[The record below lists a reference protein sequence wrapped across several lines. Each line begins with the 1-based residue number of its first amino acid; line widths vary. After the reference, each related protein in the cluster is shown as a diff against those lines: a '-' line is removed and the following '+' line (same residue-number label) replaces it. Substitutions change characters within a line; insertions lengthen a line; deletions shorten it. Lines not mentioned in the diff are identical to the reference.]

1 MSIPVLTAP
10 LLDPGAARE
19 RLELPEGLS
28 LAEIVTQ
35 ALPGLLAEDRSQLRV
50 MLVSPTGAAVIDPRF
65 WHVTRPKAGV
75 QVVIRLVPGKG
86 GARQILL
93 AVVSVAALMIA
104 PHLAPM
110 IGVTSKLGVAMV
122 GMGLNL
128 LGAALVNAI
137 VPPVTPDQRDSRRNR
152 YLVSGWSNELRP
164 GEALPLVLGRLRVAP
179 VHLATPYMSIVGE
192 DQFVT
197 ALLGW
202 GYGPL
207 KIEDIRIGDT
217 PLAEF
222 DEVETELREGWPGD
236 APVSLYPEQV
246 VEDGDGVEL
255 VRPMPRNDAGE
266 IIDGAEPIETPVVR
280 VTASNAIRAS

>member
-86 GARQILL
+86 GARSILL
-93 AVVSVAALMIA
+93 AVVAVAALA
-104 PHLAPM
+104 LAPSVAPLF
-110 IGVTSKLGVAMV
+110 GKAFGASKLGQALV
-122 GMGLNL
+122 GIGLNL

-137 VPPVTPDQRDSRRNR
+137 VPPVVPDQDSRRNR
-152 YLVSGWSNELRP
+152 YLVSG
-164 GEALPLVLGRLRVAP
+164 
-179 VHLATPYMSIVGE
+179 
-192 DQFVT
+192 
-197 ALLGW
+197 
-202 GYGPL
+202 
-207 KIEDIRIGDT
+207 
-217 PLAEF
+217 
-222 DEVETELREGWPGD
+222 
-236 APVSLYPEQV
+236 
-246 VEDGDGVEL
+246 
-255 VRPMPRNDAGE
+255 
-266 IIDGAEPIETPVVR
+266 
-280 VTASNAIRAS
+280 